1 MTLSTYTTAGVPT
14 NPTGWRATC
23 LQVHNSIL
31 AVGLVQTADTG
42 QINFATVT
50 PNESGNTKSG
60 YTIYSFNDTLQAS
73 YPCFIRIDYGVDQ
86 TGGTYYGVTIWMTV
100 GTSTNGAG
108 VIGAILSPTI
118 NVSIQLYSES
128 NAVGASSGS
137 TSRLTLVSRYNQ
149 TGQYG
154 VSALSVER
162 IQSTAGADTNTGLV
176 FTWIKYNSNQNSF
189 PYHGQQVLYF
199 SGIQPA
205 AFYNSSTTPPGGM
218 PPIILPY
225 NSTTNTSAWANG
237 NFCFTSPIYPV
248 GYTLHPP
255 IQGLMVGFLADFPAP
270 NYPLPVSI
278 YGNSH
283 QWAVFAQSWLYQT
296 NSVANLLVRWD

>member
-1 MTLSTYTTAGVPT
+1 MTLSLYTTAGVPT

-23 LQVHNSIL
+23 LQVHNAIL
-31 AVGLVQTADTG
+31 AVGLIQTTDTG

-50 PNESGNTKSG
+50 PSESVNAKSG
-60 YTIYSFNDTLQAS
+60 YAIYSFNDTYQAS
-73 YPCFIRIDYGVDQ
+73 YPCFIRIDYGVD
-86 TGGTYYGVTIWMTV
+86 GAGASFFGIAIWMTV

-108 VIGAILSPTI
+108 VIGSITSPTI
-118 NVSIQLYSES
+118 NVNIQLYSEA
-128 NAVGASSGS
+128 NAVGAASGTS
-137 TSRLTLVSRYNQ
+137 SRLTLVSRYNQ
-149 TGQYG
+149 TGSTG
-154 VSALSVER
+154 ISALSVER
-162 IQSTAGADTNTGLV
+162 IQSTAGADTTTGLV
-176 FTWIKYNSNQNSF
+176 FTWIKFNASQNSF

-205 AFYNSSTTPPGGM
+205 AFYNNSTSGGI
-218 PPIILPY
+218 PPIILPF
-225 NSTTNTSAWANG
+225 NTTAWANG
-237 NFCFTSPIYPV
+237 NFCFTSPVYPV

-278 YGNSH
+278 YGTSH

-296 NSVANLLVRWD
+296 ASVVNLLVRWD